1 MQRTDSLIHH
11 HDIAATQYDAAVR
24 DAVALAAP
32 KRVDDTFRFP
42 SRTPEAQR
50 LRQVAARTAR
60 APRTSDAIRDQHIDS
75 AVQNAFKQAQKQQ
88 ANSDE
93 MRVYAQ
99 WVLHANAALEG
110 MRQKAVRGER

>member
-1 MQRTDSLIHH
+1 MQSTDSLIHH

-32 KRVDDTFRFP
+32 KRADDTFRFP
-42 SRTPEAQR
+42 SRTPQAQR
-50 LRQVAARTAR
+50 LRQS
-60 APRTSDAIRDQHIDS
+60 APRTTRTSDTIRAEHRGS

-99 WVLHANAALEG
+99 WVLHANAALED

>member
-1 MQRTDSLIHH
+1 
-11 HDIAATQYDAAVR
+11 
-24 DAVALAAP
+24 
-32 KRVDDTFRFP
+32 
-42 SRTPEAQR
+42 
-50 LRQVAARTAR
+50 
-60 APRTSDAIRDQHIDS
+60 
-75 AVQNAFKQAQKQQ
+75 VQNAFKQAQKQQ